1 MMLSIYMMIIQIY
14 IYILI
19 YDVCLDGSESL
30 WNMPRNAQGNPQA
43 RNVKRILPPQ
53 LGLGKDMRNQKT

>member
-1 MMLSIYMMIIQIY
+1 MMVSIYMMIIQM
-14 IYILI
+14 YILI
-19 YDVCLDGSESL
+19 YNVCLDGSESL

-43 RNVKRILPPQ
+43 RNVKRILPAQ